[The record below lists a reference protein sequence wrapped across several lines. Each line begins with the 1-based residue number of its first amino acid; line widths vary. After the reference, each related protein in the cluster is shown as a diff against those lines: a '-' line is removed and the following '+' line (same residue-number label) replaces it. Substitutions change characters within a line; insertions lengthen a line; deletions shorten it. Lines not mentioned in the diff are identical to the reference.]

1 MRALSFEIDGRETY
15 GLMQDGDVFEA
26 TEELR
31 RDYPDLKSVLEAS
44 ALATLADS
52 LRDEPL
58 DEGRMNWLPPI
69 PNPGKII
76 CVGVNYRPHVE
87 EMGRD
92 VPAKPLL
99 FVRFPSSL
107 VGHGQPLRRTPVSDQ
122 FDFEGE
128 VAIVIGSRAAGV
140 ERNAALEHVAG
151 YTAFMDG
158 TVRDWQRHTTQF
170 TPGKN
175 FTASGA
181 MGPYL
186 ITREESGDELA
197 IETRVNGQIMQ
208 RGHIEEL
215 IFDVPS
221 LIEYCSTFTALEPG
235 DVIATGTPGGVG
247 AARKPPVWLK
257 PGDHVEVSVEPVGV
271 LSNPVIEG

>member
-1 MRALSFEIDGRETY
+1 
-15 GLMQDGDVFEA
+15 
-26 TEELR
+26 
-31 RDYPDLKSVLEAS
+31 
-44 ALATLADS
+44 
-52 LRDEPL
+52 
-58 DEGRMNWLPPI
+58 
-69 PNPGKII
+69 
-76 CVGVNYRPHVE
+76 
-87 EMGRD
+87 
-92 VPAKPLL
+92 
-99 FVRFPSSL
+99 
-107 VGHGQPLRRTPVSDQ
+107 
-122 FDFEGE
+122 
-128 VAIVIGSRAAGV
+128 
-140 ERNAALEHVAG
+140 
-151 YTAFMDG
+151 
-158 TVRDWQRHTTQF
+158 
-170 TPGKN
+170 
-175 FTASGA
+175 

-208 RGHIEEL
+208 RGHTDEL